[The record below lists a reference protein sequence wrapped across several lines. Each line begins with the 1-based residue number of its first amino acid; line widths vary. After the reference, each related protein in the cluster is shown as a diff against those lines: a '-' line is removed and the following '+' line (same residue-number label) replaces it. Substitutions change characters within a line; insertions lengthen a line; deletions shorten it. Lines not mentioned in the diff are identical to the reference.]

1 MKTLMAWL
9 VGTAL
14 CSFASASL
22 AVAIIETESATNES
36 HQEVTSGATL
46 FQNNCLHCHNGS
58 VPKAPH
64 AISFNMM
71 STASIVTA
79 LSEGVM
85 RQQAAHLS
93 PQERVQIAQYLSET
107 VDSVAHEVKACGNEI
122 TPVLANK
129 NPQWN
134 GWGGGIK
141 NQRFQD
147 TEAAGISPNT
157 LDQLAL
163 KWAFAYPGATRARS
177 QPLVHGNTVFV
188 GSQQGTVYALDLNSG
203 CAHWQ
208 YEAGAEVRNGLTV
221 ADMGHPSDTV
231 LFFGD
236 FKARVHAV
244 SARTGLPVWNKSVS
258 THTDATIT
266 GSVKYYEGRL
276 YVPISSSEW
285 ATAADPGY
293 PCCTFR
299 GSVAALDADDGT
311 LLWNSFVIQTTPHET
326 GEINPAG
333 AKRMAPA
340 GAPVWNSP
348 TIDAQRGLLYVG
360 TGEGYTSP
368 AVKTS
373 DAVVAMRL
381 SDGEIVWSQQL
392 MAGDAWNMA
401 CFIGGGGNCPEE
413 NGPDLDI
420 GAATILWQGPTG
432 DLLLVGQKSGDV
444 YALDPNA
451 AGKITWHKKLGR
463 GGYAGGVHWG
473 MTANADTLFVPIAD
487 TYFPGLPNDPGFPGL
502 HALDPLTGSV
512 LWYTPALDEC
522 PENKKPACDP
532 GLSAAAT
539 SSNDL
544 IFAGG
549 FDGLLRVYDAASGEV
564 RWKYNSLAEFE
575 TVSGELGRGGSIES
589 DGPVVAN
596 GHLLV
601 NSGYQFGSRMP
612 GNVLLVFGLSPAE
625 VTEGLVSE

>member
-1 MKTLMAWL
+1 MRYVRAWCVGLAFSGMASMTF
-9 VGTAL
+9 GA
-14 CSFASASL
+14 
-22 AVAIIETESATNES
+22 AVVESESADEGI
-36 HQEVTSGATL
+36 VGAGL
-46 FQNNCLHCHNGS
+46 FEANCLHCHNGS

-64 AISFNMM
+64 VISFNMM

-93 PQERVQIAQYLSET
+93 QEERLQIAQYLSGSA
-107 VDSVAHEVKACGNEI
+107 DSVALGIKECGSDV
-122 TPVLANK
+122 TPALAN
-129 NPQWN
+129 NMPNWN
-134 GWGGGIK
+134 GWGGGIR

-147 TEAAGISPNT
+147 AESAGIGQSALDT
-157 LDQLAL
+157 LEL

-177 QPLVHGNTVFV
+177 QPLVQGNTVFV
-188 GSQQGTVYALDLNSG
+188 GSQQGTVYALDLTSG

-221 ADMGHPSDTV
+221 AKLENQADPI

-236 FKARVHAV
+236 FGAQVHAV
-244 SARTGLPVWNKSVS
+244 SARTGESVWQTSVA
-258 THTDATIT
+258 THADATIT
-266 GSVKYYEGRL
+266 GSVKYYAGRL
-276 YVPISSSEW
+276 YVPISSTEW

-293 PCCTFR
+293 ACCTFR
-299 GSVAALDADDGT
+299 GSVAALEATNGS
-311 LLWNSFVIQTTPHET
+311 LIWNSFVIPAAPHET
-326 GEINPAG
+326 GQINSAG

-348 TIDAQRGLLYVG
+348 TIDAERGLLYVG
-360 TGEGYTSP
+360 TGESYTSP
-368 AVKTS
+368 AAKAS

-381 SDGEIVWSQQL
+381 NDGGIVWTQQL
-392 MAGDAWNMA
+392 LAGDAWNMA

-420 GAATILWQGPTG
+420 GASTILWQGKTR

-451 AGKITWHKKLGR
+451 AGQKIWHQKLGR

-473 MTANADTLFVPIAD
+473 MTANQDSLFVPIAD
-487 TYFPGLPNDPGFPGL
+487 TYFPGLSDDPAFPGL
-502 HALDPLTGSV
+502 HALDPLTGTV
-512 LWYTPALDEC
+512 RWYTPALDEC
-522 PENKKPACDP
+522 PENLKPACDP

-539 SSNDL
+539 SSNEL

-549 FDGLLRVYDAASGEV
+549 FDGVLRAYDAVTGEV
-564 RWKYNSLAEFE
+564 LWKYSSLAEFE
-575 TVSGELGRGGSIES
+575 SVSGELGRGGSIES

-601 NSGYQFGSRMP
+601 NSGYSFGGRMP
-612 GNVLLVFGLSPAE
+612 GNVLLVFGVKSSKDI
-625 VTEGLVSE
+625 EGLASE

>member
-1 MKTLMAWL
+1 MKTLVTWIA
-9 VGTAL
+9 GTTLSAL
-14 CSFASASL
+14 ASASF
-22 AVAIIETESATNES
+22 AAAIVEGEPVNETAA
-36 HQEVTSGATL
+36 GAEL
-46 FQNNCLHCHNGS
+46 FQSNCIHCHNGS

-71 STASIVTA
+71 STGSIVSAIT
-79 LSEGVM
+79 EGVM

-93 PQERVQIAQYLSET
+93 QEERVQIAQYLSGA
-107 VDSVAHEVKACGNEI
+107 VDSVAHEVKACG
-122 TPVLANK
+122 TDFMPVLAATS
-129 NPQWN
+129 PPWN
-134 GWGGGIK
+134 GWGGGIR
-141 NQRFQD
+141 NQRFQ
-147 TEAAGISPNT
+147 EAESAGINLNT
-157 LDQLAL
+157 VDQLEL

-188 GSQQGTVYALDLNSG
+188 GSQQGTVYALDLSSG

-208 YEAGAEVRNGLTV
+208 YDAGAEVRNGLTV
-221 ADMGHPSDTV
+221 AHLESQSDPV

-236 FKARVHAV
+236 FSAQVHAI
-244 SARTGLPVWNKSVS
+244 SARTGVSLWKSSVA
-258 THTDATIT
+258 THADATIT
-266 GSVKYYEGRL
+266 GSIKYHEGRL

-299 GSVAALDADDGT
+299 GSVAALNATDGSVF
-311 LLWNSFVIQTTPHET
+311 WNSFVIPEASHET
-326 GEINPAG
+326 GETNSAG

-348 TIDAQRGLLYVG
+348 TIDTKRGLLYVG

-368 AVKTS
+368 ATKTS
-373 DAVVAMRL
+373 DAVIAMRL
-381 SDGEIVWSQQL
+381 DDGGIVWSQQL
-392 MAGDAWNMA
+392 LAGDAWNMA

-420 GAATILWQGPTG
+420 GASTILWQGKQR

-444 YALDPNA
+444 YALDPS
-451 AGKITWHKKLGR
+451 AGGQTVWHKKLGR

-473 MTANADTLFVPIAD
+473 MTANKDTLFVPIAD
-487 TYFPGLPNDPGFPGL
+487 TYFPGLPEAEGFPGL
-502 HALDPLTGSV
+502 HALDPLAGTV
-512 LWYTPALDEC
+512 RWYTPALDEC
-522 PENKKPACDP
+522 PEDKKPACDP

-539 SSNDL
+539 SSNQL

-549 FDGLLRVYDAASGEV
+549 FDGLLRAYEASSGQV
-564 RWKYNSLAEFE
+564 LWKYNSLGDFE
-575 TVSGELGRGGSIES
+575 TVSGEVGKGGSIES
-589 DGPVVAN
+589 DGPVLAN

-612 GNVLLVFGLSPAE
+612 GNVLLVFGLKGAG
-625 VTEGLVSE
+625 VTEGLASE

>member
-1 MKTLMAWL
+1 MKVLMKWLMAMTL
-9 VGTAL
+9 CGVASVSSAVGVIENSSA
-14 CSFASASL
+14 AS
-22 AVAIIETESATNES
+22 ESIAEAA
-36 HQEVTSGATL
+36 SGASL

-79 LSEGVM
+79 ISEGVM

-93 PQERVQIAQYLSET
+93 QEERVQIARYLSES
-107 VDSVAHEVKACGNEI
+107 VDTASEEVKACDSDV
-122 TPVLANK
+122 TPVLAENE
-129 NPQWN
+129 PGWS
-134 GWGGGIK
+134 GWGGGIR

-147 TEAAGISPNT
+147 ADSAGLGPDT
-157 LDQLAL
+157 VGELEL

-188 GSQQGTVYALDLNSG
+188 GSQKGTVYALDLTSG

-208 YEAGAEVRNGLTV
+208 YEAGAEVRNGITV
-221 ADMGHPSDTV
+221 AMLENQSAPV

-244 SARTGLPVWNKSVS
+244 SARTGAALWKKSVG
-258 THTDATIT
+258 THADATIT
-266 GSVKYYEGRL
+266 GSVKYHEQRL

-299 GSVAALDADDGT
+299 GSVAALDANDGS
-311 LLWNSFVIQTTPHET
+311 LFWNSFVIPTAPQET
-326 GEINPAG
+326 GETNPAG

-348 TIDAQRGLLYVG
+348 TIDAERGLLYVG

-368 AVKTS
+368 AVTTS

-381 SDGEIVWSQQL
+381 EDGGIVWSQQL
-392 MAGDAWNMA
+392 LAGDAWNMA

-420 GAATILWQGPTG
+420 GAATILWRGDAR
-432 DLLLVGQKSGDV
+432 DLLFVGQKSGDV

-451 AGKITWHKKLGR
+451 GGQTVWHKKLGR

-473 MTANADTLFVPIAD
+473 MTANQDALFVPIAD
-487 TYFPGLPNDPGFPGL
+487 THFPGLPNDPAFPGL
-502 HALDPLTGSV
+502 HALDPLTGEV
-512 LWYTPALDEC
+512 RWYAPALDEC
-522 PENKKPACDP
+522 PENRKPACDP

-539 SSNDL
+539 SSNQL
-544 IFAGG
+544 IFTGG
-549 FDGLLRVYDAASGEV
+549 FDGLLRAYNATSGEV
-564 RWKYNSLAEFE
+564 LWKYNSLGEFD

-612 GNVLLVFGLSPAE
+612 GNVLLVFGLKSTEVAE
-625 VTEGLVSE
+625 VLASE

>member
-1 MKTLMAWL
+1 MKVLWTWLMAMTL
-9 VGTAL
+9 FGM
-14 CSFASASL
+14 ASVSL
-22 AVAIIETESATNES
+22 AVGVVENSAVADTSLKEAA
-36 HQEVTSGATL
+36 SGASL
-46 FQNNCLHCHNGS
+46 FQTNCLHCHNGS

-71 STASIVTA
+71 STTSILSA
-79 LSEGVM
+79 ISEGVM

-93 PQERVQIAQYLSET
+93 EEERVLIAQHLSESAET
-107 VDSVAHEVKACGNEI
+107 VSIEVKACDKDF
-122 TPVLANK
+122 TPALAN
-129 NPQWN
+129 NDPSWS
-134 GWGGGIK
+134 GWGGGIR

-147 TEAAGISPNT
+147 AESAGLSQST
-157 LDQLAL
+157 VDDLEL
-163 KWAFAYPGATRARS
+163 KWAFAYSGATRARS

-188 GSQQGTVYALDLNSG
+188 GSQKGTVYALDLTSG

-208 YEAGAEVRNGLTV
+208 YEAGAEVRNGITV
-221 ADMGHPSDTV
+221 ARLENQPDPV

-236 FKARVHAV
+236 FEAQVHAI
-244 SARTGLPVWNKSVS
+244 SARTGAALWRASVA
-258 THTDATIT
+258 THADATIT
-266 GSVKYYEGRL
+266 GSVKYHEERL

-293 PCCTFR
+293 ACCTFR
-299 GSVAALDADDGT
+299 GSVAALNANDGS
-311 LLWNSFVIQTTPHET
+311 LFWNSFVIPTAPGET

-348 TIDAQRGLLYVG
+348 TIDAERGLLYVG

-368 AVKTS
+368 AVSTS

-381 SDGEIVWSQQL
+381 DDGGIVWSQQL
-392 MAGDAWNMA
+392 LAGDAWNMA
-401 CFIGGGGNCPEE
+401 CFIGGGGNCPQE

-420 GAATILWQGPTG
+420 GAATILWQGETR
-432 DLLLVGQKSGDV
+432 DLLFVGQKSGDV

-451 AGKITWHKKLGR
+451 GGQAVWHKKLGR

-473 MTANADTLFVPIAD
+473 MTANQDALFVPIAD
-487 TYFPGLPNDPGFPGL
+487 THFPGLPNDPAFPGL
-502 HALDPLTGSV
+502 HALDPLTGAV
-512 LWYTPALDEC
+512 RWYAPALDEC

-539 SSNDL
+539 SSNQL

-549 FDGLLRVYDAASGEV
+549 FDGLLRAYDAASGEV
-564 RWKYNSLAEFE
+564 LWKYNSLGEFD

-612 GNVLLVFGLSPAE
+612 GNVLLVFGLKSTE
-625 VTEGLVSE
+625 VAEGLVRE